1 MTTANEA
8 QLKIRQTLHDSMV
21 MLTAEDEANPN
32 AEELRDAE
40 EFADFV
46 IAVLG
51 IKVTEVGA
59 DGTFMARISPR
70 DNQLSAVPFNQ
81 D

>member
-1 MTTANEA
+1 MTPNEA
-8 QLKIRQTLHDSMV
+8 QLKVRQTLHDSMV
-21 MLTAEDEANPN
+21 MLTAEDEANPS

-46 IAVLG
+46 VAVLG
-51 IKVTEVGA
+51 IRVTEVGT

-70 DNQLSAVPFNQ
+70 DNQLSAVPFSQ

>member
-1 MTTANEA
+1 MTPNEA

-70 DNQLSAVPFNQ
+70 DNQLSAVPFKQ

>member
-1 MTTANEA
+1 MTPNEA
-8 QLKIRQTLHDSMV
+8 QLKIRQTLHNSMI
-21 MLTAEDEANPN
+21 MLTAEDETKPTS
-32 AEELRDAE
+32 EENRDAE

-51 IKVTEVGA
+51 IKVTEVGT

-70 DNQLSAVPFNQ
+70 DNQLSAVPFSQ

>member
-1 MTTANEA
+1 MTPNEA
-8 QLKIRQTLHDSMV
+8 QLRIRQTLHDSMV
-21 MLTAEDEANPN
+21 MLTAEDEANPTT
-32 AEELRDAE
+32 EELRDAE

-51 IKVTEVGA
+51 IKVTEVGT
-59 DGTFMARISPR
+59 DGTFMARLSPR

-81 D
+81 G

>member
-70 DNQLSAVPFNQ
+70 DNQLSAVPFKQ